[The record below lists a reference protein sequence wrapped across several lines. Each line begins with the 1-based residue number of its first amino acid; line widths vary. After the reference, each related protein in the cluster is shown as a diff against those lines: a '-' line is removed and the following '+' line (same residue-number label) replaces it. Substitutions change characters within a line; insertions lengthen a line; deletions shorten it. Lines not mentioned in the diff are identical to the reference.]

1 MSALESMIASNP
13 SGEAPIHPALAYEL
27 PAPSTS
33 IVDRKQHVRAYPSS
47 ASSLSSTGTKT
58 CRIRIGGDDFVD
70 GNSIRVQYTIT
81 NLTAD
86 KYVRPVTGPWALWQ
100 QVYCRS
106 AGVELDNIPH
116 YGRWHNQYG
125 WLHLDRES
133 QWGSAGIEG
142 FHVSKPTAKNPF
154 KPEVGQLGGNA
165 SITITHRLHLSLLSS
180 GKLLPVKYAPLE
192 IELSMVNDL
201 NDFLLPASA
210 VTNSGTQSFVISDV
224 QILMDCYT
232 LDEAVLNSFYSALLK
247 NRVLSIPVMN
257 CYQISHP
264 LPAGATTYSFSSV
277 RAFSRLS
284 QIWLTFRKAGPRST
298 EFLSPGP
305 LPGEDLSLIHI

>member
-1 MSALESMIASNP
+1 MSALESMIASALG
-13 SGEAPIHPALAYEL
+13 GEAPMLQALSYEL
-27 PAPSTS
+27 PAPSTA

-58 CRIRIGGDDFVD
+58 CRIRTGGEDFVD
-70 GNSIRVQYTIT
+70 GSSLRVQYTIT

-106 AGVELDNIPH
+106 AGTELDNIGH
-116 YGRWHNQYG
+116 YGRWHNQHG

-165 SITITHRLHLSLLSS
+165 SITVMHRLHLSLISS
-180 GKLLPVKYAPLE
+180 GKLLPVEYAPLE
-192 IELSMVNDL
+192 IEL
-201 NDFLLPASA
+201 
-210 VTNSGTQSFVISDV
+210 
-224 QILMDCYT
+224 
-232 LDEAVLNSFYSALLK
+232 
-247 NRVLSIPVMN
+247 
-257 CYQISHP
+257 
-264 LPAGATTYSFSSV
+264 
-277 RAFSRLS
+277 
-284 QIWLTFRKAGPRST
+284 
-298 EFLSPGP
+298 
-305 LPGEDLSLIHI
+305 